1 MKIEISKE
9 TFELEEIKPVEITKL
24 RLTSKL
30 SNFYT
35 ISSQHVVSCGYL
47 REKEVAGKS
56 QIRIIVVEEESASS
70 SPSSN
75 TGQSASGATASSST
89 QPVVGYRHLDFECE
103 SSVADDIIKTFHQIF
118 LYCNSSYY
126 KAYQQ
131 SKKKSVKWS
140 RRLYNSERMKQQ
152 GSRHGSLG

>member
-1 MKIEISKE
+1 M
-9 TFELEEIKPVEITKL
+9 EEIKPVEITKL

-35 ISSQHVVSCGYL
+35 ISSKHVVSCGYL

-56 QIRIIVVEEESASS
+56 QIRIIVVEEE
-70 SPSSN
+70 
-75 TGQSASGATASSST
+75 QSSST
-89 QPVVGYRHLDFECE
+89 STSPAVVYKHLDFECE
-103 SSVADDIIKTFHQIF
+103 SNVADDIIKTFNQIF

-140 RRLYNSERMKQQ
+140 RRLYNSERIKQQ